1 VKLLALVSAAVL
13 SVGAAACSDDPSD
26 AVNNDPAAAN
36 ATTTSTTEAPVV
48 MPKADIVGTALE
60 NGVFTQLAGLVVDAG
75 LVDTLRGEGP
85 FTVFAPTDD
94 AFPAALTPVLD
105 VLHQPENLKL
115 LQAVL
120 TYHVV
125 PGRLAPA
132 DIKDGELV
140 TVQGEK
146 LTVTHNGDKLV
157 INGNEVAAGPV
168 DATNGNVYVMGAVLV
183 PPSMMSTVQDI
194 LAKAATAGTAA
205 AGTSA
210 DTTKT
215 TG

>member
-1 VKLLALVSAAVL
+1 MKLLALVSAAVL

-26 AVNNDPAAAN
+26 AVINDPAAAN

>member
-1 VKLLALVSAAVL
+1 
-13 SVGAAACSDDPSD
+13 
-26 AVNNDPAAAN
+26 
-36 ATTTSTTEAPVV
+36 

-205 AGTSA
+205 AGTAA

>member
-1 VKLLALVSAAVL
+1 MKLLALVSAAVL

-26 AVNNDPAAAN
+26 AVINDPAAAN

-205 AGTSA
+205 AGTAA